1 MQNPI
6 IPKHLNFPEN
16 SYTMYYCNNLTAM
29 DLNIASDYLEEFKK
43 LNTLYRVKTRA
54 DLYDIK
60 NVNFGDTVC
69 VEDEGND
76 YVLTNEGKWEKIKIG
91 EDCMMFTTYETNH
104 LKDDDSSK
112 KISSLEAEN
121 KRLKKQLKE
130 LREVIA
136 KLEKTSPE
144 PLKVTDEMKEIAVN
158 IDEKIDEIQHRTFCD
173 KRTAYDAFIKNNY
186 NVESAITY
194 INWSNLNEFSKE
206 IL

>member
-1 MQNPI
+1 MQKPI
-6 IPKHLNFPEN
+6 LPKHLNFPEN

-43 LNTLYRVKTRA
+43 LNTLYRVKTRS

-60 NVNFGDTVC
+60 NVKIGDTVC

-91 EDCMMFTTYETNH
+91 EDCMITTYDMNR
-104 LKDDDSSK
+104 LKDEESSK

-194 INWSNLNEFSKE
+194 INWSSLNEISKE